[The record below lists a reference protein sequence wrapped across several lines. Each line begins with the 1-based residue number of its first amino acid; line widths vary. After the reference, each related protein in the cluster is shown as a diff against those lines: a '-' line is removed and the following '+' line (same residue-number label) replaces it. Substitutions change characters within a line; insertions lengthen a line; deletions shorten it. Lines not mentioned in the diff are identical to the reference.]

1 MITLAEISDRSEYFN
16 ALHETASELFT
27 IMRNS
32 EPEMSDEH
40 RCSVIKVARDDLPF
54 SIPDDDETIVED
66 LTNTLYELIR
76 EYENI
81 YDEMTD
87 FADEYEV
94 DDEYD
99 YDEEDYDEDY
109 DYYDEEDEEYEDED
123 EDYGPLWFDE
133 KYVYIRV
140 NY

>member
-1 MITLAEISDRSEYFN
+1 MISLAEITDRSEYSN

-66 LTNTLYELIR
+66 LTNTLYEQIR

-87 FADEYEV
+87 ADEYEV

-99 YDEEDYDEDY
+99 YDEDSDDY
-109 DYYDEEDEEYEDED
+109 DYYSEEDEEYEDED

-133 KYVYIRV
+133 KYVYVRV